1 MVRLEVH
8 QNGMQHVAASNCFAE
23 VHFDA
28 YNLQDRIAVIRTF
41 WLYTVFIAD
50 LGSNL
55 IPSLT
60 ALDVD
65 HMQTTNML
73 LSLLLS
79 LLLLSLV
86 VVLLWV

>member
-8 QNGMQHVAASNCFAE
+8 QNGMQHVAASSCFAE
-23 VHFDA
+23 VHIDA
-28 YNLQDRIAVIRTF
+28 YNLQDRIAALRTF
-41 WLYTVFIAD
+41 CIYIVFIAD

-55 IPSLT
+55 IPALT

-73 LSLLLS
+73 MLLLLSLLLS
-79 LLLLSLV
+79 LL